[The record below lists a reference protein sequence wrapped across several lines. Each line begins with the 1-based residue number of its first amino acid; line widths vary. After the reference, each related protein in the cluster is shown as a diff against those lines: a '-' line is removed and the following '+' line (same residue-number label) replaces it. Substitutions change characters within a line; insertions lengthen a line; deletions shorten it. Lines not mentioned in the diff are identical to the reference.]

1 MRILFTTLNATSHL
15 RLLAPIVLAAR
26 AAGHETLLAGPP
38 GLAAEA
44 AEYGVDFAPVGADWT
59 HDPALT
65 STVAQQLAFG
75 AHEDY
80 NRTLFDGVF
89 FGRYALDFAR
99 DGIALARRWRPDLV
113 VRVTEEVGGL
123 LLAEALG
130 LPHATVGSGNAHRMA
145 ADAIM
150 SSVDRLRRELGL
162 PTGVDPYP
170 SLFASFVPRS
180 YPGNP
185 AVPTIRW
192 YRQRDPERIGERMPD
207 WFADLPADRPV
218 VYVAIGSW
226 LSAMVWKTKPQIEA
240 VVAALEAMDC
250 TGIVAVGDAAAE
262 VAAPGST
269 VRVVG
274 QLPQPM
280 LLPSVDLFVSHGGAA
295 SVREALRAGTPM
307 VMTPI
312 IGDQVEHARFCTEL
326 GVARTIATG
335 RVSARA
341 VRAAVSDVLGDP
353 AYRQRARAV
362 QREFLAAAPVE
373 QLVDDLAAVAA
384 G

>member
-1 MRILFTTLNATSHL
+1 
-15 RLLAPIVLAAR
+15 
-26 AAGHETLLAGPP
+26 
-38 GLAAEA
+38 
-44 AEYGVDFAPVGADWT
+44 
-59 HDPALT
+59 
-65 STVAQQLAFG
+65 
-75 AHEDY
+75 
-80 NRTLFDGVF
+80 
-89 FGRYALDFAR
+89 
-99 DGIALARRWRPDLV
+99 V

-240 VVAALEAMDC
+240 VVTALEAMDC

-262 VAAPGST
+262 HEI
-269 VRVVG
+269 RL
-274 QLPQPM
+274 QLPVRMGRRVDRETLELSTHGEVLADALIPGMSLAEVRIPRDFELIRVPQAGEDRRK
-280 LLPSVDLFVSHGGAA
+280 LLEPPTVFV
-295 SVREALRAGTPM
+295 E
-307 VMTPI
+307 
-312 IGDQVEHARFCTEL
+312 
-326 GVARTIATG
+326 
-335 RVSARA
+335 
-341 VRAAVSDVLGDP
+341 
-353 AYRQRARAV
+353 
-362 QREFLAAAPVE
+362 
-373 QLVDDLAAVAA
+373 
-384 G
+384 